1 MGTSGLIYISFIL
14 HLPTVM
20 IKKYIPPSDERHI
33 ILYKLV
39 SRQSHPSHIKM
50 YQPIYQHK
58 FCLLKM
64 FTVKICPLR
73 TRLKKSR
80 CSQHRMKQ
88 NPRLKSL
95 HCKHFSKN
103 FLLLDGF
110 VTCSWQVWRG
120 EHISFLQHS
129 LSRTQFHQ
137 GWAFPPRHSFQIVS
151 WIPWMKSD
159 VNVDLIHEM
168 LRLPLSR
175 ITFLAWQQ
183 S

>member
-14 HLPTVM
+14 HLPTVISASTVV
-20 IKKYIPPSDERHI
+20 IKKYIHPSDERHI

-88 NPRLKSL
+88 NPRLKPL

-120 EHISFLQHS
+120 NTS
-129 LSRTQFHQ
+129 LSYSTAYREHNSTKA
-137 GWAFPPRHSFQIVS
+137 GPS
-151 WIPWMKSD
+151 
-159 VNVDLIHEM
+159 
-168 LRLPLSR
+168 LPV
-175 ITFLAWQQ
+175 THFK
-183 S
+183 